1 MSISSISKIAI
12 FLLYTMSFTSIA
24 ISETKLD
31 LENEIRELLIPTR
44 SYEFLRD
51 YKRSQS
57 LMSELLEKVSIIDD
71 EPLILEVHYA
81 NILLADSQTSVNDF
95 TSSLKIVLALSEKL
109 KDYEKHALA
118 ITIKGTFYQEKE
130 DIVQEIAS
138 FKSAIDYANKHNLK
152 QVKSGNL
159 NNLGGRYFYLELYD
173 QALKYFQEASAINSS
188 PLVIRNIAMTHMMLG
203 ELDKAENTLAAQKKI
218 NPLDLIVL
226 SAIYVK
232 KKDFE
237 KAKQQLS
244 KIRQDYQPL
253 PSAYSAYA
261 ALAEAK
267 LYYSL
272 QKYDIAVKLFEEG
285 FRSNDYIAP
294 SEKQNNLYLLS
305 DSYFKLQNYLK
316 AARTYNQWA
325 LLKNSLDENRRK
337 QTMLLLLAEFNLEL
351 EVNKKESV
359 EKDLLL
365 ANDKLASNE
374 KIKELQIFITFL
386 SIAITLLIAFLF
398 YKQSQKNKLLNEFAH
413 TDMLTKIKNRRS
425 IILYLE
431 NKIKSLKNNDLL
443 CVAMLDIDHFKR
455 INDNF
460 GHDVGDKVLCAFSS
474 FVSTFLRK
482 SDTFGRFGGEEF
494 LIIFNDTN
502 IAQSKAILERLV
514 IELSDFEFSEVGNVT
529 FSAGLA
535 QYSNQDIK
543 TLIIEAD
550 EKLYTAKNS
559 GRNQVAA

>member
-1 MSISSISKIAI
+1 
-12 FLLYTMSFTSIA
+12 MSFTSIA